1 MASGLVRSFSR
12 GVPLPGMVA
21 QGAASGAGIG
31 ALDIAARGGDPS
43 EGALYGGAAGAAG
56 PVVGKV
62 AGEVVA
68 PLARVVRGLRDP
80 LAEAGRRVT
89 GALDRDISG
98 GNAGLSAQEFSAAR
112 RAGQP
117 VALLDAG
124 GETTRALMR
133 SAANTSP
140 EARGA
145 IERFTSDQF
154 AGQSGRVENWLNTT
168 FNFPNADETQTAL
181 KQAARTVKHVAQLLT
196 SNNVGDLDKGIK
208 LISRN
213 KTLFKAIQ
221 NADAAAGAVG
231 TRGAVSGVTDS
242 RASP

>member
-1 MASGLVRSFSR
+1 MNGPDGATPEQAFAILQGWIGGKQKGEAPSMASGLVRSFSR

-56 PVVGKV
+56 PVVSKV

-117 VALLDAG
+117 VALMDAG

-133 SAANTSP
+133 SQANTTV
-140 EARGA
+140 AGRRGA
-145 IERFTSDQF
+145 PS
-154 AGQSGRVENWLNTT
+154 SGSRAINSRARAL
-168 FNFPNADETQTAL
+168 AL
-181 KQAARTVKHVAQLLT
+181 KI
-196 SNNVGDLDKGIK
+196 G
-208 LISRN
+208 
-213 KTLFKAIQ
+213 
-221 NADAAAGAVG
+221 
-231 TRGAVSGVTDS
+231 
-242 RASP
+242 